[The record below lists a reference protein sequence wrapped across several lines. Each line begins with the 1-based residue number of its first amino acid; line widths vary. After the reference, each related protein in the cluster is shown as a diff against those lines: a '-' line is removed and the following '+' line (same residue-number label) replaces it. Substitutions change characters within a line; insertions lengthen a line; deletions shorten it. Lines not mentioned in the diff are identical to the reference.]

1 APWARGSNENTN
13 GLIREYISKGTD
25 IATITDEEINRMV
38 WKINTRPRKMFG
50 WKSSLEVFWS
60 EMFHL
65 A

>member
-1 APWARGSNENTN
+1 M
-13 GLIREYISKGTD
+13 IREYIPKGTD

-38 WKINTRPRKMFG
+38 WQINTRPRKMFG